1 MANKLIETAFKRGAL
16 SMPTTIEVE
25 QVEKVGKTLH
35 ATYMFTKGD
44 IESESFGMI
53 ANLVPDP
60 QAGT

>member
-1 MANKLIETAFKRGAL
+1 MANKLIETALKRGAHYL
-16 SMPTTIEVE
+16 EVK
-25 QVEKVGKTLH
+25 QVEIVGKMLH

>member
-1 MANKLIETAFKRGAL
+1 
-16 SMPTTIEVE
+16 MPTTIEVK
-25 QVEKVGKTLH
+25 QVEIVRKTLH

-53 ANLVPDP
+53 ANLVSDP

>member
-1 MANKLIETAFKRGAL
+1 
-16 SMPTTIEVE
+16 MPTTIEAK
-25 QVEKVGKTLH
+25 QVDIVWKTLH
-35 ATYMFTKGD
+35 ATYMFTKGE